1 MRLGVKKLIIPLM
14 VFACTACGSS
24 SQSPP
29 STNKDNVEP
38 SPIVVSRGEGSSIR
52 LRDMLTSKYENQIL
66 LQFVVPFFIDKENI
80 EVVSDPD
87 YKNLE
92 INARAFLSD
101 AAELKY
107 GKSFRY
113 PRKHS
118 TFINGDLDLE
128 NGDYICAKDVMQKF
142 ARDILWTIQGDGYL
156 MPEESLKVTVEFYT
170 ITGTVKTDKYGNED
184 YSGQKEKVLVKT
196 LIHISTPELNK
207 ISDAYAVDDYYE
219 LSDLSKPVRHLSS
232 WNQCRSGT
240 S

>member
-1 MRLGVKKLIIPLM
+1 
-14 VFACTACGSS
+14 
-24 SQSPP
+24 
-29 STNKDNVEP
+29 
-38 SPIVVSRGEGSSIR
+38 
-52 LRDMLTSKYENQIL
+52 MLTSKYENQIM

-170 ITGTVKTDKYGNED
+170 ITGAVKTDKYGNED

-207 ISDAYAVDDYYE
+207 ISDAYAVDDYYA

-232 WNQCRSGT
+232 WNQCRSWT
-240 S
+240 SG